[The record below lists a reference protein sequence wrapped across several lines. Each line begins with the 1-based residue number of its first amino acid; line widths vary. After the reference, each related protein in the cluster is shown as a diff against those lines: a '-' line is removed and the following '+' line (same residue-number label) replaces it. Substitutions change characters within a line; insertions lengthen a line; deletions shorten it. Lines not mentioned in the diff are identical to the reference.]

1 MLLNNSS
8 RSCGTLESLREN
20 FTRRCSSV
28 PPAYPP
34 TLAMI
39 MSVQTELLFTIRD
52 TGFVNVYAYRVSS
65 EAEEEFK
72 RSYLVMKPIGL
83 VLEDFQFKVDMP
95 GQIAGRSGALHRFDA
110 VATKGSSEVV
120 VLDVIASD
128 KEIDEVPVASMY
140 AKIFDVSPS
149 QSILVAIPGLTDR
162 AKRLAALYRV
172 SIVEAENS
180 QRAADQIKDKFG
192 WAGLSGS
199 DESFGDLQL

>member
-1 MLLNNSS
+1 MPSPIHRCRN
-8 RSCGTLESLREN
+8 CGH
-20 FTRRCSSV
+20 
-28 PPAYPP
+28 
-34 TLAMI
+34 I
-39 MSVQTELLFTIRD
+39 FTIRD